1 MKKRPLIL
9 AAVLLPM
16 MAGCSKSD
24 IVLPFGDD
32 PDAVKLFLSVDN
44 GLREGNIPVRSN
56 PLGVGDA
63 SAAFTKDDKVSLS
76 NGKETAVYVYDGSS
90 WKPEDDVKFLKWENA
105 DASGKV
111 VFTAFY
117 PADGVNEYSGNEP
130 KFRILQDQSDA
141 EKIAASDFM
150 CVRESKP
157 IPDNRELSL
166 KLARKT
172 NKIVINIKEFKNPGK
187 GGKLRNF
194 KINAISVASHG
205 LSFPYDQSE
214 GIQYITP
221 FTSGD
226 GTKGTSYTA
235 LVQPFAVALEGEVFI
250 KLTVGY
256 EYIFD
261 NWSSYYSESSELQLK
276 GIPAMNKDGGYSY
289 TYNLTV
295 GKDDVKI
302 GSLKVSEWGEGAS
315 IPGDGDFVSKGI
327 SFAAG
332 TFTKDNLLQVIG
344 RNEPIQVTGDLLDSD
359 LSILREVLLD
369 ESHYPVDLSIPD
381 ETVIGQTF
389 KDCKALR
396 SIDLPKVNEQL
407 QEAFSGCS
415 NLESFN
421 LPSVCHIGR
430 RVFQGCSALK
440 KAELPELKEINVNLT
455 DAGERNRHNGNGGE
469 DLFKGCSNLKEVNI
483 PKCWCFYTD
492 NKSMFDGCSALSKVY
507 LPSAKYV
514 EINIF
519 NGVDKGKIDLT
530 VSDDEGFAWLE
541 KDSYKRH
548 KFDEVDLG
556 FKSITRE

>member
-24 IVLPFGDD
+24 IVLPFDDD
-32 PDAVKLFLSVDN
+32 PDAVKLFLSVDS

-56 PLGVGDA
+56 PQEDGAA
-63 SAAFTKDDKVSLS
+63 SAVFTKNDKVSLS

-90 WKPEDDVKFLKWENA
+90 WKPEDDAKFLKWENA

-111 VFTAFY
+111 GFTAFY

-150 CVRESKP
+150 CVRESKF

-172 NKIVINIKEFKNPGK
+172 NKIVVNIKEFKNPGN

-214 GIQYITP
+214 GIRYITP

-226 GTKGTSYTA
+226 GKEGTSYTA
-235 LVQPFAVALEGEVFI
+235 LVQPFAVALEGEVFV

-256 EYIFD
+256 EVSYG
-261 NWSSYYSESSELQLK
+261 SSYSPESRDLQLK

-295 GKDDVKI
+295 GKDDVRI
-302 GSLKVSEWGEGAS
+302 GSLKVTEWGEGAS

-332 TFTKDNLLQVIG
+332 TFTKDDLLQVIG
-344 RNEPIQVTGDLLDSD
+344 RNEPIQVTGDLSDSD
-359 LSILREVLLD
+359 LNIMREVLLD
-369 ESHYPVDLSIPD
+369 ESHYPVDLSMPE

-421 LPSVCHIGR
+421 LPSVCHIGH

-440 KAELPELKEINVNLT
+440 KAELPELKVINVNLT
-455 DAGERNRHNGNGGE
+455 TDGDGHNGIGGE
-469 DLFKGCSNLKEVNI
+469 DLFKGCLNLKEVNI
-483 PKCWCFYTD
+483 PNCWCFYTY

-548 KFDEVDLG
+548 KFDEVNLG